1 MKEQDVKVKIVN
13 DDEAGSKKR
22 GRKTTAEITAKLS
35 SNDPAAIE
43 AELALDRRLADVD
56 AKFGDG
62 QPYEKTR
69 VEVEIRTHLS
79 NSADSYLKAGYR
91 LVQLKA
97 HEGHG
102 NFLNSLERINL
113 GEDVAEKMMLTA
125 RKLQGT
131 KLANSD
137 SDRNLLPSKLYEI
150 ALLDDD
156 QIDDLDKGGS
166 VGTVT
171 LDEIQRMTTREVRE
185 ALRKERE
192 LRKAESELREK
203 LLLQKEQK
211 INDLERELHLR
222 PKPTQEMM
230 NEARLK
236 QLARSFIAGCV
247 DLQTAMREMRELL
260 DEAARLPG
268 VENVRLQKFS
278 EELITYGTE
287 GVIADWEVL
296 TNEVVNLMPKAELPH
311 VPRLG

>member
-1 MKEQDVKVKIVN
+1 MKERDVKVEIVN
-13 DDEAGSKKR
+13 EEEAGSKRR

-56 AKFGDG
+56 AKFGGG
-62 QPYEKTR
+62 QPYDKTR
-69 VEVEIRTHLS
+69 VEVEIRSHLNS
-79 NSADSYLKAGYR
+79 SADSCLRAGFG
-91 LVQLKA
+91 LVQLKE

-102 NFLNSLERINL
+102 NFLSCLERI
-113 GEDVAEKMMLTA
+113 GISPTVAERMMLTA

-131 KLANSD
+131 RFANSAT
-137 SDRNLLPSKLYEI
+137 SPNLLPSKLYEI

-156 QIDDLDKGGS
+156 QIDDLDKGGA
-166 VGTVT
+166 VGAVS

-185 ALRKERE
+185 ELRKERD

-236 QLARSFIAGCV
+236 QLAKSFITGCV
-247 DLQTAMREMRELL
+247 DLQTAMRQMRELL
-260 DEAARLPG
+260 DEAARLPE

-287 GVIADWEVL
+287 GVIADWELL
-296 TNEVVNLMPKAELPH
+296 TNEVVNLIPKAELPH